1 MSCPEGFEQGLFMTC
16 HKRCPD
22 DFKYVSEGG
31 VGTSSSDEKC
41 VYRQDNSKS
50 VALVALPMPQEG
62 QAPSSQY
69 ASEQSRFDAELSAVR
84 AAIASDQTLNTE
96 LRLQSAKKAD
106 YVGEYSRIQGEYAGF
121 TEAAGTTNII
131 KEVSD
136 SLTPFR
142 AKTAPASDL
151 EKERKAISLISQQRI
166 LLVQIALFI
175 AVLVL
180 LTYAIIPGDKAH
192 TVAFLLLSVGVAMA
206 FFLRK

>member
-1 MSCPEGFEQGLFMTC
+1 M
-16 HKRCPD
+16 
-22 DFKYVSEGG
+22 
-31 VGTSSSDEKC
+31 GTSSSDEKC

-50 VALVALPMPQEG
+50 VSLVALPMPQEG
-62 QAPSSQY
+62 QALSTQY
-69 ASEQSRFDAELSAVR
+69 ADERARFDAELATVR

-96 LRLQSAKKAD
+96 LQLQSAKRAD
-106 YVGEYSRIQGEYAGF
+106 YVSEYSRIQGEYAGF
-121 TEAAGTTNII
+121 TEAAGTTKII

-151 EKERKAISLISQQRI
+151 EIERKKISQISNQRL

-180 LTYAIIPGDKAH
+180 LAYAIIPGDNAH
-192 TVAFLLLSVGVAMA
+192 IVAFLLLTVGVATA